1 MVGAEFNDLEHDL
14 FENIEIK
21 NLLNSLD
28 EGAFIIDNKDNLVF
42 YNNSAPLV
50 LKTNLEEFL
59 NKNIRLIYY
68 FENLFKEQIIPAH
81 IRDLASGYK
90 ISNIYIIDE
99 QSHYFE
105 NERIELYSSLDEIKG
120 TLYLVRDITKEIQL
134 EISLSNE
141 IKLDNLS
148 GLYNSKSFHE
158 EIEKEISRSSRY
170 GHDLSIFFI
179 DINNFKVF
187 NDTLGHQAGDEI
199 IKFTGES
206 LKKAIRKNVDSVYR
220 YGGDEFT
227 VILPN
232 TPAKRSTIV
241 ANRILSNFHKGF
253 KEKLKTIAADEAYD
267 LNFDNFIFKGDTSKK
282 IGLSIGIAGHQVGKP
297 ADELIKEA
305 DIAMYKAKKE
315 PEIPIC
321 IYNATKINLPDS
333 D

>member
-1 MVGAEFNDLEHDL
+1 MVCAEFNDLEHDL

-99 QSHYFE
+99 QSRYFE

-120 TLYLVRDITKEIQL
+120 TLYLVRDITKEIRL

-170 GHDLSIFFI
+170 EHDLSILFI

-187 NDTLGHQAGDEI
+187 NDTLGHKAGDEI

-206 LKKAIRKNVDSVYR
+206 LKNAIRKNVDSVYR

-241 ANRILSNFHKGF
+241 ANRILSNFQNGF
-253 KEKLKTIAADEAYD
+253 KEKLKAIITDEAYD
-267 LNFDNFIFKGDTSKK
+267 LNFDNFILKGGTPKK
-282 IGLSIGIAGHQVGKP
+282 IGLSIGIAGYQIGKP

-305 DIAMYKAKKE
+305 DIAMYKAKRGQDV
-315 PEIPIC
+315 PIC
-321 IYNATKINLPDS
+321 IYDE

>member
-1 MVGAEFNDLEHDL
+1 MVCAEFNNLEHDL
-14 FENIEIK
+14 LENIEIK

-28 EGAFIIDNKDNLVF
+28 EGAFVIDSEDNLVF

-59 NKNIRLIYY
+59 DKNIRFIYY

-105 NERIELYSSLDEIKG
+105 NERIELYSSSGEIKG
-120 TLYLVRDITKEIQL
+120 TLYLVRDITKEIRL

-141 IKLDNLS
+141 IKSDNLS
-148 GLYNSKSFHE
+148 GLYNSRSFHE
-158 EIEKEISRSSRY
+158 EIEKEILRSSRY
-170 GHDLSIFFI
+170 GHDLSILFI

-187 NDTLGHQAGDEI
+187 NDTLGHKAGDEI

-206 LKKAIRKNVDSVYR
+206 LKNAIRKNVDSAYR

-241 ANRILSNFHKGF
+241 ANRILSNFHNGF
-253 KEKLKTIAADEAYD
+253 KEKLKTIITNETHY
-267 LNFDNFIFKGDTSKK
+267 LNFDNFILKGSTSKK
-282 IGLSIGIAGHQVGKP
+282 IGLSIGIAGYQTDKH

-315 PEIPIC
+315 PEVPIC
-321 IYNATKINLPDS
+321 IYGDKD
-333 D
+333 

>member
-105 NERIELYSSLDEIKG
+105 NERVDLYSSLDEIKG

-170 GHDLSIFFI
+170 EHDLSILFI

-187 NDTLGHQAGDEI
+187 NDTLGHKAGDEI

-206 LKKAIRKNVDSVYR
+206 LKNAIRKNVDSVYR

-241 ANRILSNFHKGF
+241 ANRILSNFQNGF
-253 KEKLKTIAADEAYD
+253 KEKLKAIITDEAYD
-267 LNFDNFIFKGDTSKK
+267 LNFDNFILKGGTSKK
-282 IGLSIGIAGHQVGKP
+282 IGLSIGIAGYQIGKP

-315 PEIPIC
+315 PEVPIC
-321 IYNATKINLPDS
+321 IYDKD
-333 D
+333 

>member
-1 MVGAEFNDLEHDL
+1 LVSAKFNDLEHDL

-28 EGAFIIDNKDNLVF
+28 EGAFVIDNEDNLVF
-42 YNNSAPLV
+42 YNNNAPLA

-59 NKNIRLIYY
+59 NKNIRLVYY

-105 NERIELYSSLDEIKG
+105 NERIELYNGSGEIKG
-120 TLYLVRDITKEIQL
+120 TLYLVRDITKEIRL

-170 GHDLSIFFI
+170 GHEFSILFI

-187 NDTLGHQAGDEI
+187 NDTLGHKAGDEI

-206 LKKAIRKNVDSVYR
+206 LKNAIRKNVDSAYR

-227 VILPN
+227 AILPN

-241 ANRILSNFHKGF
+241 ANRILSNFQNGF
-253 KEKLKTIAADEAYD
+253 KEKLKAIISDEAYD
-267 LNFDNFIFKGDTSKK
+267 LNFDNFILKGGKSKK
-282 IGLSIGIAGHQVGKP
+282 IGLSIGIAGYQIGKP
-297 ADELIKEA
+297 VDKLIKEA
-305 DIAMYKAKKE
+305 DIAMYKAKKGQDV
-315 PEIPIC
+315 PIC
-321 IYNATKINLPDS
+321 IYDE

>member
-1 MVGAEFNDLEHDL
+1 MVGAEFRDLEHDL
-14 FENIEIK
+14 LENIEIK

-28 EGAFIIDNKDNLVF
+28 EGAFVIDKKENLVF
-42 YNNSAPLV
+42 YNNSAPLI

-59 NKNIRLIYY
+59 NKNIKLIYY

-90 ISNIYIIDE
+90 ISNIYKIDE
-99 QSHYFE
+99 QNHYFE
-105 NERIELYSSLDEIKG
+105 NERIDLYGGSGEIKG
-120 TLYLVRDITKEIQL
+120 TLYLVRDITKEIRL

-170 GHDLSIFFI
+170 GHDLSILFI

-187 NDTLGHQAGDEI
+187 NDTLGHKAGDEI

-206 LKKAIRKNVDSVYR
+206 LKNAIRKNVDSAYR

-227 VILPN
+227 IILPN

-241 ANRILSNFHKGF
+241 ANRILSNFQNGF
-253 KEKLKTIAADEAYD
+253 KEKLKTIISDEAYD
-267 LNFDNFIFKGDTSKK
+267 LNFDNFILDGGKSKK
-282 IGLSIGIAGHQVGKP
+282 VGLSIGIAGYQTGKP
-297 ADELIKEA
+297 ADTLIKEA
-305 DIAMYKAKKE
+305 DSAMYKAKKE
-315 PEIPIC
+315 KEVQIC
-321 IYNATKINLPDS
+321 IYEED
-333 D
+333 